1 MTWEPRPVPDVTPE
15 SDPFWSGAAEGRLLL
30 RQCHD
35 CGLVYYYPRALC
47 PDCLSDDVSWIEAT
61 GIGEVY
67 SYSTTGSVS
76 GWPEEH
82 LPIVL
87 AYVELDEGPRVM
99 TNVLAAPE
107 RVEVGLQVRVDF
119 VETET
124 DSVAVPVFVPD
135 EDAASRPG

>member
-15 SDPFWSGAAEGRLLL
+15 TAPFWRGAADERLLL
-30 RQCHD
+30 QECQT

-47 PDCLSDDVSWIEAT
+47 PDCLSDDVEWIEAA

-67 SYSTTGSVS
+67 SYSTTSLVS

-82 LPIVL
+82 LPLVL

-99 TNVLAAPE
+99 TNVLAAPDG
-107 RVEVGLQVRVDF
+107 VTVGLRVTVEF
-119 VETET
+119 VDTEA
-124 DSVAVPVFVPD
+124 DDVAVPVFVPD
-135 EDAASRPG
+135 EDDP